1 VNERMAGLMLAAI
14 VGVLLTVA
22 VYVSLPEFGSFP
34 LRNIGGNREN
44 AIGQRI
50 LENAPRET
58 GSGNVVTGVVWGYR
72 GYDTLGEATIL
83 FTAVVGV
90 VALFRAFGRRRA

>member
-1 VNERMAGLMLAAI
+1 MKRGGILLVALL
-14 VGVLLTVA
+14 GVILVVT

-34 LRNIGGNREN
+34 LRSIGERTEN
-44 AIGQRI
+44 AIGQNI
-50 LENAPRET
+50 LENAPSET

-90 VALFRAFGRRRA
+90 VALYRAFGRKK